1 MWGDGSAIAV
11 CPMSEDAY
19 PYDFRGLVQHEAG
32 GHGFGKLGDEY
43 IYHNFFITNCPY
55 CQDASKP
62 VRDSH
67 SLGWYQNLWLT
78 GNMYEVPWSH
88 LIFDE
93 KYQNT
98 VDIYEGGYMHTRGV
112 FRSEPTSCMNNNI
125 PYFSAIS
132 REEIVKRIKRYAGE
146 EYSFEEWK
154 ANDVALAKD
163 DSEQTRSLTTFS
175 SYVSRGKQHGPV
187 FMGDKPSFKSN
198 K

>member
-1 MWGDGSAIAV
+1 
-11 CPMSEDAY
+11 MSEDAY

-43 IYHNFFITNCPY
+43 IYHNHFITNCPL
-55 CQDASKP
+55 CGDASKP
-62 VRDSH
+62 VRERH

-98 VDIYEGGYMHTRGV
+98 VDIYEGGYMHTRGI
-112 FRSEPTSCMNNNI
+112 FRSESTSCMNNNI

-132 REEIVKRIKRYAGE
+132 REEIVKRIKLYAGE

-154 ANDVALAKD
+154 ANDVALATRS
-163 DSEQTRSLTTFS
+163 SELTRSLTTYGNYLS
-175 SYVSRGKQHGPV
+175 SRKQHEPR
-187 FMGDKPSFKSN
+187 FMGEKPNIKSN

>member
-1 MWGDGSAIAV
+1 
-11 CPMSEDAY
+11 
-19 PYDFRGLVQHEAG
+19 
-32 GHGFGKLGDEY
+32 
-43 IYHNFFITNCPY
+43 
-55 CQDASKP
+55 
-62 VRDSH
+62 
-67 SLGWYQNLWLT
+67 
-78 GNMYEVPWSH
+78 MYEVPWSH

-98 VDIYEGGYMHTRGV
+98 VDIYEGGYMHTRGI

-154 ANDVALAKD
+154 ANDVALATRS
-163 DSEQTRSLTTFS
+163 SELTRSLTTYGNYLS
-175 SYVSRGKQHGPV
+175 SRKQHEPK
-187 FMGDKPSFKSN
+187 FMGERPNIKSN